1 MNWQDDA
8 YLLSKH
14 NYNENSL
21 IIEAFT
27 LRHGKYTGIV
37 YGGSSRKQKRNFQ
50 IGNKIFINYISK
62 GESRPGYFSR
72 ELIKPIAPFYFDDK
86 RKLICLLSAASILK
100 ILLPDRQVNEKIYYS
115 FENLLE
121 NLSGE
126 MWINKYIFWELSLIK
141 DLGFEYD
148 SIYKKNSILIN
159 KESLNIPKILNTNKS
174 FELNKNDIVE
184 ALIFNKN
191 LFIENFITPNKL
203 KLPLSRNLLENYY
216 T

>member
-1 MNWQDDA
+1 
-8 YLLSKH
+8 
-14 NYNENSL
+14 
-21 IIEAFT
+21 
-27 LRHGKYTGIV
+27 
-37 YGGSSRKQKRNFQ
+37 
-50 IGNKIFINYISK
+50 
-62 GESRPGYFSR
+62 
-72 ELIKPIAPFYFDDK
+72 
-86 RKLICLLSAASILK
+86 
-100 ILLPDRQVNEKIYYS
+100 
-115 FENLLE
+115 
-121 NLSGE
+121 